1 MSFKIALLFVFPEAG
16 DGAVGH
22 AAGGAA
28 VFGLLQAYHAD
39 HSATTESRHGDR
51 SLAPTTDV
59 RVSRGPSHVL
69 AFPSVSLTRTN
80 QRAALTGSQKQ

>member
-28 VFGLLQAYHAD
+28 VLGLLQAYHAD
-39 HSATTESRHGDR
+39 HSATTESRHGHR
-51 SLAPTTDV
+51 GLAPTTDE
-59 RVSRGPSHVL
+59 RVSRSPSHVHT
-69 AFPSVSLTRTN
+69 FFSVSLTRTN